1 MEDDIDIYEDLPN
14 FQVNTNENFVPNSQE
29 NIARIQVEFNKQVA
43 ELTTKLND
51 CQKVNENLEINL
63 ISLLQTAK
71 AEIARK
77 DRMIEELR
85 RK

>member
-1 MEDDIDIYEDLPN
+1 MYL
-14 FQVNTNENFVPNSQE
+14 QFVPNSQE
-29 NIARIQVEFNKQVA
+29 NISRKQVELNKQVA

-63 ISLLQTAK
+63 FSLLQTAK